1 MKWKIFWVLCLFVA
15 GQGYWSIARAQ
26 PEEEVNDFI
35 PWTLAEINP
44 DIPCARQIDMI
55 FNMTQE
61 LSGREKRD
69 ILDQMSACEN
79 QPNGAYVFV
88 LRKLY
93 EANEALGGDNYFLAW
108 EYFHLGMARLEELD
122 PESPLREFFLIGVAT
137 GYLRTRA
144 PHHAIRY
151 LHQALKV
158 NQRRKK
164 FIPLNLLHVYSKMA
178 QCHDQLMNLDSSYY
192 YRRKAVDYCRNFR
205 STVWYPSSLNNL
217 GFNYETDGN
226 LDSAMY
232 YYQKAFHELGEEFT
246 PDRLYSAILDN
257 IGNTYLKKNDLDQA
271 YATFDQAYKWA
282 IEYQKPPRLVSAG
295 GKCILLLL
303 RDQHPGRAK
312 IEQSKEIMHRMDSVI
327 HKFSPQLFAERKK
340 EWFRAR
346 IRLNLVQGDI
356 DGSWDQFVDF
366 YDYNDSLSTTLSSKR
381 LKALEL
387 FLVKTSDRFN
397 DELNFADLEAEKSR
411 QTLRFTL
418 ILGGL
423 LLALLILVGWS
434 LRNKVQFQRTELQVK
449 DFRDKINQLELDN
462 SSLKKKELEQELKLK
477 NRDVT
482 DLALEMQVRSKAKK
496 DLILQL
502 DDILKSA
509 SPNMQLRR
517 LINDLRRQAGDEQIS
532 ELKHTHPDQVNNN
545 FKERL
550 AEKYPDLTRA
560 EKEFCEL
567 FLLDIPIKEIANLRK
582 ISAQSVRV
590 AKYRLRKKLNL
601 ETQEDLT
608 QFLKEL

>member
-1 MKWKIFWVLCLFVA
+1 MKLKILVSALTFLVLLGSRVCVFGQEDEEIREFV
-15 GQGYWSIARAQ
+15 S
-26 PEEEVNDFI
+26 
-35 PWTLAEINP
+35 WTSAEINP
-44 DIPCARQIDMI
+44 EVPCADQVDHL
-55 FNMTQE
+55 FVDLGE
-61 LSGREKRD
+61 FSPSEKEDLLDLLSG
-69 ILDQMSACEN
+69 CEN
-79 QPNGAYVFV
+79 QPNGVYVFV
-88 LRKLY
+88 SRKLF
-93 EANEALGGDNYFLAW
+93 EANEALQRDNFFLAW
-108 EYFHLGMARLEELD
+108 EYFHLGLARLEELAPD
-122 PESPLREFFLIGVAT
+122 SPVREYFLLGVAT
-137 GYLRTRA
+137 GYVRTRA

-158 NQRRKK
+158 NEKRKK
-164 FIPLNLLHVYSKMA
+164 KIPLNLLHVYSKMA
-178 QCHDQLMNLDSSYY
+178 VCHNQMQNQDSSFYY
-192 YRRKAVDYCRNFR
+192 CRKAVEYCSEYP
-205 STVWYPSSLNNL
+205 STIWYASSLNNL
-217 GFNYETDGN
+217 GWRFEEAGN
-226 LDSAMY
+226 LDSAQY
-232 YYQKAFHELGEEFT
+232 YYQHALGAIKDYMVEE
-246 PDRLYSAILDN
+246 PLYTAILDN
-257 IGNTYLKKNDLDQA
+257 LGNIHQKKKEWDQA
-271 YATFDQAYKWA
+271 YEQFNLTYQWA
-282 IEYQKPPRLVSAG
+282 LKLDAPPRLVWAG
-295 GKCILLLL
+295 GKCILILL
-303 RDQHPGRAK
+303 RDPKPSLAQIAEAR
-312 IEQSKEIMHRMDSVI
+312 QIMASLDSVL
-327 HKFSPQLFAERKK
+327 QLYPRRTFTQRLEY
-340 EWFRAR
+340 WYQAR
-346 IRLNLVQGDI
+346 IRLDLINQDNEAAWE
-356 DGSWDQFVDF
+356 DMRAFRA
-366 YDYNDSLSTTLSSKR
+366 YNDSVANTLSNKR

-397 DELNFADLEAEKSR
+397 DELNYADLEAEKSR

-449 DFRDKINQLELDN
+449 DFREKINQLELDN

-482 DLALEMQVRSKAKK
+482 DLALEMQLRSKAKK

-582 ISAQSVRV
+582 ISAQSVRM

-601 ETQEDLT
+601 EAEEDLT